1 MTLGVTG
8 ASGFIGRR
16 VIELALRR
24 GYEVVAYT
32 RNPQRLKIPG
42 CEVRGFSADA
52 LPDVAGVDAMVH
64 LAGES
69 VVGFWTAGKK
79 RTIVESRVLGTRRV
93 AEAILAAK
101 RAPEVLVSG
110 SAIGFYGDRGEEELM
125 EGASVGKGFLANAC
139 VAWEAEAGAVE
150 RVCRVVRLRTG
161 IVLGRG
167 GGALR
172 AMRWPFRLGG
182 GAVLGDGR
190 QWVSWIHLDDIARM
204 FLFCVED
211 LEVRGAVNGTA
222 PWPRR
227 NADYSRAIARSL
239 GAPLFLRVPA
249 AAVRLAGEFSEELL
263 DSKKVLPGMAG
274 ARGFRW
280 DYPELESALK
290 VEFGG

>member
-16 VIELALRR
+16 VIEFALRR

-32 RNPQRLKIPG
+32 RVPARLKIPG
-42 CEVRGFSADA
+42 CEVRGFSVEAV
-52 LPDVAGVDAMVH
+52 PDVTGVDAMVH

-69 VVGFWTAGKK
+69 VVGLWTAGKK
-79 RTIVESRVLGTRRV
+79 RRIVESRVLGTRRV
-93 AEAILAAK
+93 VEAIMCSK
-101 RAPEVLVSG
+101 RPPEVLVSG
-110 SAIGFYGDRGEEELM
+110 SAIGFYGNRGEEELM
-125 EGASVGKGFLANAC
+125 EGASVGAGFLAESC
-139 VAWEAEAGAVE
+139 VAWEAEVGPLE
-150 RVCRVVRLRTG
+150 QICRVVRLRTG
-161 IVLGRG
+161 IVLGQG

-182 GAVLGDGR
+182 GAILGDGR

-227 NADYSRAIARSL
+227 NADYSHAIAAAL

-249 AAVRLAGEFSEELL
+249 AVVRLAGEFSEELL
-263 DSKKVLPGMAG
+263 DSKKVLPGVAG

-280 DYPELESALK
+280 EYPELEAALK
-290 VEFGG
+290 LECGG

>member
-16 VIELALRR
+16 VIEFALRR

-32 RNPQRLKIPG
+32 RSPERLKIAG
-42 CEVRGFSADA
+42 CEVRRFSADA
-52 LPDVAGVDAMVH
+52 VPDVTGVDAMVH

-69 VVGFWTAGKK
+69 VVGLWTAAKK
-79 RTIVESRVLGTRRV
+79 RNIVESRVLGTRRL
-93 AEAILAAK
+93 AEAISGAK

-110 SAIGFYGDRGEEELM
+110 SAIGYYGNRGEEELM
-125 EGASVGKGFLANAC
+125 EGAPLGRGFLAESCA
-139 VAWEAEAGAVE
+139 AWEAEVEAVE
-150 RVCRVVRLRTG
+150 RTCRVVRLRTG
-161 IVLGRG
+161 IVLGKG

-172 AMRWPFRLGG
+172 AMRWPFRFGC

-211 LEVRGAVNGTA
+211 LAVHGAVNGTA

-227 NADYSRAIARSL
+227 NSDYSRAIASAL
-239 GAPLFLRVPA
+239 GAPLFLRVPESL
-249 AAVRLAGEFSEELL
+249 VRLAGEFSEELL
-263 DSKKVLPGMAG
+263 HSKKVLPGVAG

-280 DYPELESALK
+280 EYPDLESALK
-290 VEFGG
+290 AELGR

>member
-24 GYEVVAYT
+24 GYEIVAYT
-32 RNPQRLKIPG
+32 RNPERLKIPG
-42 CEVRGFSADA
+42 CEIRLFSVDA
-52 LPDVAGVDAMVH
+52 PPDVNGVDAIVH

-69 VVGFWTAGKK
+69 VVGLWTGVKK
-79 RTIVESRVLGTRRV
+79 RRIVESRVLRTRRLT
-93 AEAILAAK
+93 ESIRAAK
-101 RAPEVLVSG
+101 RPPEVLVSG
-110 SAIGFYGDRGEEELM
+110 SAIGFYGNRGDEELL
-125 EGASVGKGFLANAC
+125 EGAPMGRGFLAESCA
-139 VAWEAEAGAVE
+139 AWEAEVSPAEG
-150 RVCRVVRLRTG
+150 VCRVVRLRTG

-182 GAVLGDGR
+182 GAVIGDGR

-227 NADYSRAIARSL
+227 NADYSRAIAAAL
-239 GAPLFLRVPA
+239 NAPLFLRIPA
-249 AAVRLAGEFSEELL
+249 ALVRMAGEFSEELL
-263 DSKKVLPGMAG
+263 DSKRVLPGVAG

-280 DYPELESALK
+280 EHPELESALK
-290 VEFGG
+290 MEFGR